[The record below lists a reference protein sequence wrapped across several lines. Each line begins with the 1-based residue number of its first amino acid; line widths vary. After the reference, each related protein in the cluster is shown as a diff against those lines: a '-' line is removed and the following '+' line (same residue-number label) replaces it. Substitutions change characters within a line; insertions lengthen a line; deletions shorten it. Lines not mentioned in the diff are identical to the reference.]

1 MATRLRHTAIAL
13 LVALALGL
21 VPRVTTAATYL
32 VQPDDTLSEI
42 AASCGVSPA
51 DLAAHNGLADPDLI
65 VAGAVLTI
73 PASADVPTVTGA
85 ETYQI
90 QPGDTL
96 SGLAARFGT
105 SVSAFQGANPAIGDP
120 DQIQAGAV
128 LRLAPDA
135 SPVAALLS
143 AAAARYGLDPAL
155 LQAIAWQESGWR
167 QDAVSPA
174 GAVGLLQLL
183 PATGDWVAR
192 EIVGTPLDIVGSAA
206 DNAEAGA
213 AYFSWLL
220 AQADD
225 ENLALAYYVQGQASV
240 ARDGLY
246 PETRAYSAAVAALR
260 SHFARDSRPPT

>member
-1 MATRLRHTAIAL
+1 MITRLRHTAIAL

-21 VPRVTTAATYL
+21 TPRVTIAATYL
-32 VQPDDTLSEI
+32 VQPDDTLSAI
-42 AASCGVSPA
+42 AASYGVSPA
-51 DLAAHNGLADPDLI
+51 ALAAHNGLVDPDLI

-73 PASADVPTVTGA
+73 PASADMPTVAGA
-85 ETYQI
+85 ATYQI
-90 QPGDTL
+90 QPEDTL
-96 SGLAARFGT
+96 SELAARFGT
-105 SVSAFQGANPAIGDP
+105 SVSALQEANPALGDP
-120 DQIQAGAV
+120 DQIQAGTV

-143 AAAARYGLDPAL
+143 AAAARHGLDPAL

-167 QDAVSPA
+167 QNAASPV
-174 GAVGLLQLL
+174 GAVGLMQLL
-183 PATGDWVAR
+183 PATGDWVGR
-192 EIVGTPLDIVGSAA
+192 EIAGAPLDITGSAA

-225 ENLALAYYVQGQASV
+225 EDLALAYYVQGQASV

-246 PETRAYSAAVAALR
+246 PETRAYIAAVEALR